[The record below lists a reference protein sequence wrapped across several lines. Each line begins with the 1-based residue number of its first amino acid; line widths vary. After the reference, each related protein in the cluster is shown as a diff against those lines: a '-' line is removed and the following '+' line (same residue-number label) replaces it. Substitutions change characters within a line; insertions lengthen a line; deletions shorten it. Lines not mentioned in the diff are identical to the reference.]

1 MQHHKILILD
11 FGSQVTQLIA
21 RRVREAHVY
30 CEVHPCDV
38 TDQWVRDFAA
48 DGQLKGIILSG
59 SHASL
64 WEDETLRAPRVVF
77 ELGLPV
83 LGICFGMYAIAE
95 ALGGK
100 VEGGHGREFGH
111 AQVRARGHTRLLE
124 GIADATSPE
133 GHGLLNVWMS
143 HGDNVIEMPPGFKL
157 MASTDSCPI
166 AGMADETRGFYAVQF
181 HPEVTHTAQGQAIL
195 NRFVLDICAARPD
208 WVMGDYIAEAVQ
220 KIRQQVGDEEVILGL
235 SGGVDSSVAAAL
247 IHRAIGNQ
255 LTCVFVDHGLL
266 RLNEGAMVMQMFE
279 GKLHAKVVRVNAEAL
294 FLGELKGVSEPE
306 AKRKII
312 GRLFVDVFKAEAEKL
327 RTNKAIVPEFINSVA
342 TKTGVTDKNSN
353 GAKWLA
359 QGTIYPDVIE
369 SGAAKSKKAVTIKS
383 HHNVGGLPEQL
394 GLKLLEPLR
403 ELFKDEVRELGV
415 ALGLPP
421 DMVYRHPFPG
431 PGLGVRILGEVK
443 KEYAELLRRA
453 DAIFIEEL
461 RNFTDPATGKSWYD
475 LTSQAFT
482 VFLPVKSVGVMGD
495 GRTYD
500 YVVALRAVQTSDFM
514 TADWAELPYA
524 LLKKVSSRIINEV
537 RGINRVTYD
546 VSSKP
551 PATIEWE

>member
-1 MQHHKILILD
+1 MQHQKILILD

-30 CEVHPCDV
+30 SEVHPCDV
-38 TDQWVRDFAA
+38 TDAWIRDYAK
-48 DGQLKGIILSG
+48 DGTLKGVILSG
-59 SHASL
+59 SHASVY
-64 WEDETLRAPRVVF
+64 EETTDKAPQAVF
-77 ELGLPV
+77 ELGVPV
-83 LGICFGMYAIAE
+83 LGICYGMQAMAHQ
-95 ALGGK
+95 LGGK
-100 VEGGHGREFGH
+100 VEGGHKREFGH
-111 AQVRARGHTRLLE
+111 ADVRARGHTRLFD
-124 GIADATSPE
+124 GIQDYATPE
-133 GHGLLNVWMS
+133 GHGMLKVWMS
-143 HGDNVIEMPPGFKL
+143 HGDKVTELPPGFKL
-157 MASTDSCPI
+157 MASTPSCPI
-166 AGMADETRGFYAVQF
+166 AGMADEERGFYAVQF
-181 HPEVTHTAQGQAIL
+181 HPEVTHTVQGRAIL
-195 NRFVLDICAARPD
+195 ERFVLDICKTRPD
-208 WVMGDYIAEAVQ
+208 WVMDGHIDEAVQ
-220 KIRQQVGDEEVILGL
+220 AIKQQVGDEEVILGL

-247 IHRAIGNQ
+247 IHRAIGDQ

-266 RLNEGAMVMQMFE
+266 RLNEGDMVMEMFA
-279 GKLHAKVVRVNAEAL
+279 GKLHAKVVRVDASEL
-294 FLGELKGVSEPE
+294 FLRELAGVNDPE
-306 AKRKII
+306 QKRKII

-327 RTNKAIVPEFINSVA
+327 KAARPGSKGA
-342 TKTGVTDKNSN
+342 TF
-353 GAKWLA
+353 LA

-369 SGAAKSKKAVTIKS
+369 SGGAKSKKAVTIKS

-403 ELFKDEVRELGV
+403 DLFKDEVRELGV
-415 ALGLPP
+415 ALGLPH

-443 KEYAELLRRA
+443 KDYADLLRRA

-461 RNFTDPATGKSWYD
+461 RNFKDEKTGKTWYE

>member
-1 MQHHKILILD
+1 MPMSHQKILILD

-38 TDQWVRDFAA
+38 SSDWVRQFAA

-59 SHASL
+59 SHASVY
-64 WEDETLRAPRVVF
+64 EVDDRAPDAVF
-77 ELGLPV
+77 ELGIPV
-83 LGICFGMYAIAE
+83 LGICYGMQTMANQ
-95 ALGGK
+95 LGGK
-100 VEGGHGREFGH
+100 VEGSSTREFGY
-111 AQVRARGHTRLLE
+111 AEVRAHGHTELLK
-124 GIADATSPE
+124 GIEDFSTTE
-133 GHGLLNVWMS
+133 GHGMLKVWMS
-143 HGDNVIEMPPGFKL
+143 HGDKVTALPPGFKV
-157 MASTDSCPI
+157 MASTPSCPI
-166 AGMADETRGFYAVQF
+166 AGMADEARRFYAVQF
-181 HPEVTHTAQGQAIL
+181 HPEVTHTLQGRAL
-195 NRFVLDICAARPD
+195 LERFVLGICGTRPD
-208 WVMGDYIAEAVQ
+208 WIMGNYIDEAVAR
-220 KIRQQVGDEEVILGL
+220 IRAQVGDEEVILGL

-247 IHRAIGNQ
+247 IHRAIGDQ

-266 RLNEGAMVMQMFE
+266 RLNEGDMVMEMFE
-279 GKLHAKVVRVNAEAL
+279 GRLHAKVIRVDASDL
-294 FLGELKGVSEPE
+294 FLGKLAGVSEPE
-306 AKRKII
+306 QKRKII
-312 GRLFVDVFKAEAEKL
+312 GGLFVDVFKAEAAKL
-327 RTNKAIVPEFINSVA
+327 
-342 TKTGVTDKNSN
+342 KTGGGGHK
-353 GAKWLA
+353 GATFLA

-369 SGAAKSKKAVTIKS
+369 SGGAKSKKAVTIKS

-403 ELFKDEVRELGV
+403 DLFKDEVRELGV
-415 ALGLPP
+415 ALGLPR

-443 KEYAELLRRA
+443 KEYADLLRRA

-461 RNFTDPATGKSWYD
+461 RNTIDSHSGKSWYD

-524 LLKKVSSRIINEV
+524 LLKKVSGRIINEV

>member
-1 MQHHKILILD
+1 MQHQKILILD

-21 RRVREAHVY
+21 RRVRDAHVF

-38 TDQWVRDFAA
+38 TDEWIRAYAQ
-48 DGQLKGIILSG
+48 DGTLKGVILSG
-59 SHASL
+59 SHASVY
-64 WEDETLRAPRVVF
+64 EDTTDKAPAAVF
-77 ELGLPV
+77 ELGIPV
-83 LGICFGMYAIAE
+83 LGICYGMQTMAWQ
-95 ALGGK
+95 LGGK
-100 VEGGHGREFGH
+100 VEGGHKREFGH
-111 AQVRARGHTRLLE
+111 ADVRARGHTRLFDGIEDYATLE
-124 GIADATSPE
+124 GQ
-133 GHGLLNVWMS
+133 GMLNVWMS
-143 HGDNVIEMPPGFKL
+143 HGDKVTELPPGFKL

-166 AGMADETRGFYAVQF
+166 AGMADEERGFYAVQF
-181 HPEVTHTAQGQAIL
+181 HPEVTHTRQGTAIL
-195 NRFVLDICAARPD
+195 ERFVLGICGARPD
-208 WVMGDYIAEAVQ
+208 WVMGDYISEAVE
-220 KIRQQVGDEEVILGL
+220 KIRAQVGDEEVILGL

-247 IHRAIGNQ
+247 IHRAIGEQ

-266 RLNEGAMVMQMFE
+266 RLNEGDMVMDMFV
-279 GKLHAKVVRVNAEAL
+279 GKLHAKVVRVDAADQ
-294 FLGELKGVSEPE
+294 FLGHLAGVTEPE

-312 GRLFVDVFKAEAEKL
+312 GREFVEVFKAEAQRL
-327 RTNKAIVPEFINSVA
+327 RAGDA
-342 TKTGVTDKNSN
+342 TKK

-369 SGAAKSKKAVTIKS
+369 SGGAKSKKAVTIKS

-415 ALGLPP
+415 ALGLPH

-443 KEYAELLRRA
+443 KEYADLLRCA

-461 RNFTDPATGKSWYD
+461 RNFRDEATGKNWYE

-524 LLKKVSSRIINEV
+524 LLKKVSGRIINEV

>member
-1 MQHHKILILD
+1 MEHQKILILD

-21 RRVREAHVY
+21 RRVREAHVF

-38 TDQWVRDFAA
+38 TDDWIRRYAA
-48 DGQLKGIILSG
+48 DGGLKGVILSG
-59 SHASL
+59 SHASVY
-64 WEDETLRAPRVVF
+64 EETTDKAPQAVF
-77 ELGLPV
+77 ELGVPV
-83 LGICFGMYAIAE
+83 LGICYGMQTMAHQ
-95 ALGGK
+95 LGGK
-100 VEGGHGREFGH
+100 VEGGHLREFGF
-111 AQVRARGHTRLLE
+111 ASVRARGHTRLLE
-124 GIADATSPE
+124 DIADFTTPQ
-133 GHGLLNVWMS
+133 GHGMLNVWMS
-143 HGDNVIEMPPGFKL
+143 HGDKVVELPPGFRV
-157 MASTDSCPI
+157 MASTESCPI
-166 AGMADETRGFYAVQF
+166 AGMADEARGFYAVQF
-181 HPEVTHTAQGQAIL
+181 HPEVTHTQQGRAIL
-195 NRFVLDICAARPD
+195 ERFVLGICGVRPD
-208 WVMGDYIAEAVQ
+208 WVMRDHVTEAVDA
-220 KIRQQVGDEEVILGL
+220 IRRQVGDEEVILGL

-247 IHRAIGNQ
+247 IHRAIGDQ

-266 RLNEGAMVMQMFE
+266 RLNEGDMVMDMFA
-279 GKLHAKVVRVNAEAL
+279 GKLHAKVIRVDASEV
-294 FLGELKGVSEPE
+294 FLRELAGVIDPE

-312 GRLFVDVFKAEAEKL
+312 GREFVEVFKAEAARL
-327 RTNKAIVPEFINSVA
+327 KAGLDGA
-342 TKTGVTDKNSN
+342 HK

-369 SGAAKSKKAVTIKS
+369 SGGAKNKKAMSIKS
-383 HHNVGGLPEQL
+383 HHNVGGLPREL

-403 ELFKDEVRELGV
+403 DLFKDEVRELGV
-415 ALGLPP
+415 ALGLPAE
-421 DMVYRHPFPG
+421 MVYRHPFPG

-443 KEYAELLRRA
+443 KEYADLLRRA

-461 RNFTDPATGKSWYD
+461 RNFKDESSGKSWYE
-475 LTSQAFT
+475 LTSQAFA

-524 LLKKVSSRIINEV
+524 LLKKVSGRIINEV

>member
-1 MQHHKILILD
+1 MQHQKILILD

-21 RRVREAHVY
+21 RRVREANVY

-38 TDQWVRDFAA
+38 TDEWVRDYAK
-48 DGQLKGIILSG
+48 DGSLKGIILSG
-59 SHASL
+59 SHASVY
-64 WEDETLRAPRVVF
+64 EDTTDKAPEAVF
-77 ELGLPV
+77 TLGLPV
-83 LGICFGMYAIAE
+83 LGICYGMQTMAHQ
-95 ALGGK
+95 LGGK
-100 VEGGHGREFGH
+100 VEGGHKREFGF
-111 AQVRARGHTRLLE
+111 AAVRARGHTALLKD
-124 GIADATSPE
+124 IADFTTPE
-133 GHGLLNVWMS
+133 GHGMLNVWMS
-143 HGDNVIEMPPGFKL
+143 HGDKVTELPPGFKL

-166 AGMADETRGFYAVQF
+166 AGMADEERRFYALQF
-181 HPEVTHTAQGQAIL
+181 HPEVTHTVQGRAL
-195 NRFVLDICAARPD
+195 LDRFVLGICGTRPD
-208 WVMGDYIAEAVQ
+208 WVMRDHIAEAVEQ
-220 KIRQQVGDEEVILGL
+220 IRQQVGKEEVILGL

-247 IHRAIGNQ
+247 IHRAIGDQ

-266 RLNEGAMVMQMFE
+266 RLNEGDMVMDMFV
-279 GKLHAKVVRVNAEAL
+279 GKLQAKVIRVDASDL
-294 FLGELKGVSEPE
+294 FLGKLAGVSEPE

-312 GRLFVDVFKAEAEKL
+312 GGLFVDVFKAEAAKL
-327 RTNKAIVPEFINSVA
+327 KAGDGGHKGA
-342 TKTGVTDKNSN
+342 TF
-353 GAKWLA
+353 LA

-369 SGAAKSKKAVTIKS
+369 SGGAKSKKAVTIKS

-403 ELFKDEVRELGV
+403 DLFKDEVRELGV

-421 DMVYRHPFPG
+421 EMVYRHPFPG

-443 KEYAELLRRA
+443 KEYADLLRRA

-461 RNFTDPATGKSWYD
+461 RNHVDEATGKSWYD

-524 LLKKVSSRIINEV
+524 LLKKVSGRIINEV

>member
-1 MQHHKILILD
+1 MQHSKILILD

-21 RRVREAHVY
+21 RRVREAHVF

-38 TDQWVRDFAA
+38 SSDWLRDYAK
-48 DGQLKGIILSG
+48 DGTLKGIILSG

-64 WEDETLRAPRVVF
+64 WEDETLRAPQAVF
-77 ELGLPV
+77 ELGIPV

-100 VEGGHGREFGH
+100 VEGGHKREFGH
-111 AQVRARGHTRLLE
+111 AEVRARGHTKLLD
-124 GIADATSPE
+124 GIQDYMTPE
-133 GHGLLNVWMS
+133 GHGMLHVWMS
-143 HGDNVIEMPPGFKL
+143 HGDNVTQLPPGFKV

-166 AGMADETRGFYAVQF
+166 AGMADEERNYYAVQF
-181 HPEVTHTAQGQAIL
+181 HPEVTHTPQGKAML
-195 NRFVLDICAARPD
+195 DRFVLDICAARPD
-208 WVMGDYIAEAVQ
+208 WVMGDYILEAVD

-247 IHRAIGNQ
+247 IHRAIGDQ

-266 RLNEGAMVMQMFE
+266 RLNEGDMVMEMFV
-279 GKLHAKVVRVNAEAL
+279 GKLHAKVVRVDAAGQ
-294 FLGELKGVSEPE
+294 FLGHLTGVTDPE

-312 GRLFVDVFKAEAEKL
+312 GREFVEVFKAEAAKL
-327 RTNKAIVPEFINSVA
+327 KAADA
-342 TKTGVTDKNSN
+342 TSK

-369 SGAAKSKKAVTIKS
+369 SGGSKTKKSVSIKS

-403 ELFKDEVRELGV
+403 ELFKDEVRELGE
-415 ALGLPP
+415 ALGLPH

-443 KEYAELLRRA
+443 KEYADLLRRA

-461 RNFTDPATGKSWYD
+461 RNFKDPESGKSWYE

-495 GRTYD
+495 GRTYE

-524 LLKKVSSRIINEV
+524 LLKKVSGRIINEV

>member
-1 MQHHKILILD
+1 MQHSKILILD

-21 RRVREAHVY
+21 RRVREAHVF

-38 TDQWVRDFAA
+38 SSDWVREYAK
-48 DGQLKGIILSG
+48 DGNLKGVILSG
-59 SHASL
+59 SHASVY
-64 WEDETLRAPRVVF
+64 EVDDKAPDAVY
-77 ELGLPV
+77 ELGVPV
-83 LGICFGMYAIAE
+83 LGICYGMQTMAQQ
-95 ALGGK
+95 LGGK
-100 VEGGHGREFGH
+100 VEAGTTREFGY
-111 AQVRARGHTRLLE
+111 AEVRAHGHTELLK
-124 GIADATSPE
+124 GIEDFATPE
-133 GHGLLNVWMS
+133 GHGMLKVWMS
-143 HGDNVIEMPPGFKL
+143 HGDKVTAMPAGFKV
-157 MASTDSCPI
+157 MASTPACPI
-166 AGMADETRGFYAVQF
+166 AGMADEARRFYAVQF
-181 HPEVTHTAQGQAIL
+181 HPEVTHTVQGQALL
-195 NRFVLDICAARPD
+195 NRFVLDICQARPD
-208 WVMGDYIAEAVQ
+208 WIMGDYIEEAVA
-220 KIRQQVGDEEVILGL
+220 KIREQVGDEEVILGL

-247 IHRAIGNQ
+247 IHRAIGDK
-255 LTCVFVDHGLL
+255 LTCVFVDHGLF
-266 RLNEGAMVMQMFE
+266 RLNEGDMVMEMFV
-279 GKLHAKVVRVNAEAL
+279 GKLHAKVIRVDASDL
-294 FLGELKGVSEPE
+294 FLGKLAGVSEPE

-312 GRLFVDVFKAEAEKL
+312 GGLFVDVFKEQAAKL
-327 RTNKAIVPEFINSVA
+327 KAADGGKDGNDGRPAVKGA
-342 TKTGVTDKNSN
+342 TF
-353 GAKWLA
+353 LA

-369 SGAAKSKKAVTIKS
+369 SGGAKSKKAVTIKS

-415 ALGLPP
+415 ALGLPRE
-421 DMVYRHPFPG
+421 MVYRHPFPG

-443 KEYAELLRRA
+443 KEYADLLRRA

-461 RNFTDPATGKSWYD
+461 RNFTDETGKTWYD

-524 LLKKVSSRIINEV
+524 LLKKVSGRIINEV